1 MSIPAIG
8 YKARRATTR
17 STVSFS
23 ERDTEE
29 VGAVSWKLQI
39 VPKEIEG
46 NNEEIAALIEPRDGR
61 QTMSVPASERDSRNR
76 ARGGR
81 RASCGRTTPLYASIS
96 PALMRQEVS
105 PRPLV
110 EPYDEGRSIKGVR
123 PTSPL
128 VLLPTC
134 ARGSPDSRQA
144 PELASW
150 YWLESRCCICCMH
163 ACVPLV
169 MPGVWVASV
178 AGRRTE
184 ARGARLHVGA
194 IASTRL
200 MIPGS
205 MWRAGAQIQTAQLLS
220 AFASAWRLDAR
231 SWRGGAFGC

>member
-1 MSIPAIG
+1 MV
-8 YKARRATTR
+8 R
-17 STVSFS
+17 
-23 ERDTEE
+23 
-29 VGAVSWKLQI
+29 
-39 VPKEIEG
+39 
-46 NNEEIAALIEPRDGR
+46 
-61 QTMSVPASERDSRNR
+61 VPASERDSRKR

-81 RASCGRTTPLYASIS
+81 RASCGRTTPLYGSIS
-96 PALMRQEVS
+96 PALMQQEVS

-123 PTSPL
+123 TTSPL

-134 ARGSPDSRQA
+134 ARGSTDSRQA

-163 ACVPLV
+163 VCVPLV
-169 MPGVWVASV
+169 MPGAWVASV

-220 AFASAWRLDAR
+220 AFAGAWRLSGRALLAR
-231 SWRGGAFGC
+231 WRFGVLIRK

>member
-1 MSIPAIG
+1 M
-8 YKARRATTR
+8 
-17 STVSFS
+17 
-23 ERDTEE
+23 
-29 VGAVSWKLQI
+29 
-39 VPKEIEG
+39 
-46 NNEEIAALIEPRDGR
+46 
-61 QTMSVPASERDSRNR
+61 MSVPASERDSRKR

-81 RASCGRTTPLYASIS
+81 RASCGRTTPLYGSIS

-128 VLLPTC
+128 LLRPTC
-134 ARGSPDSRQA
+134 ARGSPDAGPARARDVASR
-144 PELASW
+144 
-150 YWLESRCCICCMH
+150 YWLESRCCICCVR

-169 MPGVWVASV
+169 MPGTIVWAASV

-184 ARGARLHVGA
+184 KRGARLHVGA

-205 MWRAGAQIQTAQLLS
+205 MWRAGAQIQAAQLLS

-231 SWRGGAFGC
+231 SWRGGALGW

>member
-1 MSIPAIG
+1 M
-8 YKARRATTR
+8 
-17 STVSFS
+17 SFS
-23 ERDTEE
+23 ERYAEE

-39 VPKEIEG
+39 VPKEMEG

-81 RASCGRTTPLYASIS
+81 RASCGRTTPLYGSIS

-128 VLLPTC
+128 VLRPTC
-134 ARGSPDSRQA
+134 ARGSPDAGPARDVASR
-144 PELASW
+144 
-150 YWLESRCCICCMH
+150 YWLESRCCICCVR

-169 MPGVWVASV
+169 LGVWTASV

-184 ARGARLHVGA
+184 KRGARLHVGA

-220 AFASAWRLDAR
+220 AFAGAWRLSGRALLAR
-231 SWRGGAFGC
+231 WRFGVLIRK

>member
-1 MSIPAIG
+1 M
-8 YKARRATTR
+8 
-17 STVSFS
+17 
-23 ERDTEE
+23 
-29 VGAVSWKLQI
+29 
-39 VPKEIEG
+39 
-46 NNEEIAALIEPRDGR
+46 
-61 QTMSVPASERDSRNR
+61 MSVPASERDSRKR

-81 RASCGRTTPLYASIS
+81 RASCGRTTPLYGSIS

-128 VLLPTC
+128 VLRPTC
-134 ARGSPDSRQA
+134 ARGSTDSGPVRDV
-144 PELASW
+144 ASW
-150 YWLESRCCICCMH
+150 YWLESRCCICFMH
-163 ACVPLV
+163 AGVPLD

-184 ARGARLHVGA
+184 NRGARLHVGA

-205 MWRAGAQIQTAQLLS
+205 MWRAGSQIQTAQLLS

-231 SWRGGAFGC
+231 SWRGGALGW